1 MSEQFIYQSVFAPY
15 FKDFLAMKENQVSD
29 IGRIKWMLLEFD
41 KFFVNSNIRD
51 VFITKSMIDTWKC
64 TRIHDK
70 KKTLYDKVSMFRQ
83 FCLYLCHI
91 GKECYI
97 PKLPK
102 KEYSDFTPYV
112 FTRGQMQDI
121 FEACDKQGCI
131 VIIYIVIFL
140 HYLLYIESYMLQ
152 GLESGKPYPLG
163 IGMLI

>member
-1 MSEQFIYQSVFAPY
+1 MSHPISTHRKEVCSMSEQFIYQSVFAPY

-83 FCLYLCHI
+83 FCLYLC
-91 GKECYI
+91 
-97 PKLPK
+97 
-102 KEYSDFTPYV
+102 F
-112 FTRGQMQDI
+112 
-121 FEACDKQGCI
+121 
-131 VIIYIVIFL
+131 
-140 HYLLYIESYMLQ
+140 
-152 GLESGKPYPLG
+152 YPWTDAGHL
-163 IGMLI
+163 

>member
-1 MSEQFIYQSVFAPY
+1 
-15 FKDFLAMKENQVSD
+15 
-29 IGRIKWMLLEFD
+29 
-41 KFFVNSNIRD
+41 
-51 VFITKSMIDTWKC
+51 MI
-64 TRIHDK
+64 K

-121 FEACDKQGCI
+121 FEACDKQRMYSHN
-131 VIIYIVIFL
+131 IYCNLL

>member
-1 MSEQFIYQSVFAPY
+1 MSHPISTHRKEVCSMSEQFIYQSVFAPY

-102 KEYSDFTPYV
+102 KEHSDFTPYV
-112 FTRGQMQDI
+112 FTRGQTPCPRFYNSIWNIATRCPCQTWMPRTSS
-121 FEACDKQGCI
+121 C
-131 VIIYIVIFL
+131 
-140 HYLLYIESYMLQ
+140 
-152 GLESGKPYPLG
+152 
-163 IGMLI
+163 